1 MSQDL
6 TQNLPNSFA
15 ERVLTELAAIRQENA
30 QTNAH
35 LVSLDARLTSLET
48 RVVSIERRVVSIETR
63 LTSLED
69 RSLSIDSRLIS
80 LEDKVDA
87 RLHETRPIWEGVLQ
101 SLTEI
106 EKNLSTLTRHF
117 QTMVREEF
125 DLRSRI
131 QKLEDDQQAV

>member
-48 RVVSIERRVVSIETR
+48 LVVSIETR

-101 SLTEI
+101 RLTEI
-106 EKNLSTLTRHF
+106 EKGLGTLNRHF
-117 QTMVREEF
+117 KTMISESF
-125 DLRSRI
+125 DLRSRVE
-131 QKLEDDQQAV
+131 KLEDEQQSV